1 MIKDIPELKKL
12 LQAQNQLVVM
22 DNRFVQKHCNTLSQM
37 EATTLAWLISK
48 IKPNDKPSH
57 CYTVDC
63 DELLAVKGWTN
74 MRYKSVK
81 DALAGLSKAIWWMEG
96 STTRNHGY
104 IIYEEVSYDSRL
116 IRVWFLAST
125 HWYLFELN
133 KMYSTKKQPM
143 RVKAFTTSYPLAYHS
158 VMSCR
163 YSIRIYELLKS
174 YLNKK
179 GWIFE
184 YNTGSNMDILHL
196 LAQWRTED
204 GENFS
209 LPSSWNNWG
218 TFKRDVLDPAQK
230 DLDTYADITF
240 TYKGF
245 AHDMAR
251 HTTRSVRCIMFKIRM
266 KTEEEQ
272 KEAAR
277 AINAKYR
284 AYINAWS
291 TKHLGN
297 KLCERNQEINTD
309 IFSYQS
315 PTLKPKHSGNDAVQ
329 NESDIQVCDHD
340 TSSSMDFDP
349 DFATLNEYDEDDLP
363 F

>member
-22 DNRFVQKHCNTLSQM
+22 DNQFVQKHCNTLSQM

-81 DALAGLSKAIWWMEG
+81 DALAGLSTATWWLEG

-104 IIYEEVSYDSRL
+104 IIYEEVSYDPRL
-116 IRVWFLAST
+116 VRVWFLSCT
-125 HWYLFELN
+125 HWHLFELN
-133 KMYSTKKQPM
+133 KVHASKKHPM
-143 RVKAFTTSYPLAYHS
+143 RVKAFATSYPLAYHS

-174 YLNKK
+174 YINKH

-209 LPSSWNNWG
+209 LPSSWKNWG
-218 TFKRDVLDPAQK
+218 TFQRDVLIPAQM
-230 DLDTYADITF
+230 DLEKYADITF
-240 TYKGF
+240 SYRGLT
-245 AHDMAR
+245 HDMAK
-251 HTTRSVRCIMFKIRM
+251 HTTRSVHCISFKVSA
-266 KTEEEQ
+266 KTDED
-272 KEAAR
+272 KEAATQ
-277 AINAKYR
+277 AINTKYR
-284 AYINAWS
+284 EYINAWS
-291 TKHLGN
+291 AKHLSSKSGYYPMEVN
-297 KLCERNQEINTD
+297 VD
-309 IFSYQS
+309 IFSYRSSTPRPPIDNADQEAIDS
-315 PTLKPKHSGNDAVQ
+315 TACNHNDPSA
-329 NESDIQVCDHD
+329 NLDRDYAILEDCDV
-340 TSSSMDFDP
+340 
-349 DFATLNEYDEDDLP
+349 EDLP

>member
-22 DNRFVQKHCNTLSQM
+22 DNQFVQKHCNTLSQM

-143 RVKAFTTSYPLAYHS
+143 RVKAFAISYPLAYHS

-163 YSIRIYELLKS
+163 YSVRLYELLKS
-174 YLNKK
+174 YTNK
-179 GWIFE
+179 GSWIFE
-184 YNTGSNMDILHL
+184 FGTGSHMDIQHL
-196 LAQWRTED
+196 LAHWHTDD
-204 GENFS
+204 GITFT

-218 TFKRDVLDPAQK
+218 TFQRDVLAPAQK
-230 DLDTYADITF
+230 DLEAYTDISFEYQGLT
-240 TYKGF
+240 
-245 AHDMAR
+245 HDMAR
-251 HTTRSVRCIMFKIRM
+251 HTTRSVRCIRFKITV
-266 KTEEEQ
+266 KSEAE
-272 KEAAR
+272 KEAAAH
-277 AINAKYR
+277 AINTKYR
-284 AYINAWS
+284 EYINAWS
-291 TKHLGN
+291 AKHLSN
-297 KLCERNQEINTD
+297 KSGYYPMEVNVD
-309 IFSYQS
+309 IFSYRSSTPRPPIDNADQEAIDS
-315 PTLKPKHSGNDAVQ
+315 TACSHNDPSA
-329 NESDIQVCDHD
+329 NLDRDYAILEDCDV
-340 TSSSMDFDP
+340 
-349 DFATLNEYDEDDLP
+349 EDLP

>member
-1 MIKDIPELKKL
+1 
-12 LQAQNQLVVM
+12 M
-22 DNRFVQKHCNTLSQM
+22 DNQFVQKHCNTLSQM

-143 RVKAFTTSYPLAYHS
+143 RVKAFATSYPLAYHS

-174 YLNKK
+174 YINKH

-196 LAQWRTED
+196 LAQWIFPTGIEW
-204 GENFS
+204 FQV
-209 LPSSWNNWG
+209 LPYRLEQLPNWYIS
-218 TFKRDVLDPAQK
+218 FLCYLLYVCLSQLD
-230 DLDTYADITF
+230 
-240 TYKGF
+240 YK
-245 AHDMAR
+245 
-251 HTTRSVRCIMFKIRM
+251 S
-266 KTEEEQ
+266 
-272 KEAAR
+272 
-277 AINAKYR
+277 
-284 AYINAWS
+284 
-291 TKHLGN
+291 
-297 KLCERNQEINTD
+297 QE
-309 IFSYQS
+309 
-315 PTLKPKHSGNDAVQ
+315 GR
-329 NESDIQVCDHD
+329 
-340 TSSSMDFDP
+340 
-349 DFATLNEYDEDDLP
+349 
-363 F
+363 

>member
-22 DNRFVQKHCNTLSQM
+22 DNQFVQKHCNTLSQM

-81 DALAGLSKAIWWMEG
+81 DALAGLSKATWWLEG
-96 STTRNHGY
+96 SSTKHQGY

-116 IRVWFLAST
+116 VRVWFLQST
-125 HWYLFELN
+125 HEFLFDLN
-133 KMYSTKKQPM
+133 KVHASKKHPM
-143 RVKAFTTSYPLAYHS
+143 RVKAFATSYPFAYHS

-174 YLNKK
+174 YINKH

-209 LPSSWNNWG
+209 LPSSWKNWS
-218 TFKRDVLDPAQK
+218 TFQRDVLIPVQA
-230 DLDTYADITF
+230 DLKQYADITF
-240 TYKGF
+240 SYRGLT
-245 AHDMAR
+245 HDMAK
-251 HTTRSVRCIMFKIRM
+251 HTTRSVRCISFRVTA
-266 KTEEEQ
+266 KTDEE
-272 KEAAR
+272 KEAATR
-277 AINAKYR
+277 AINNKYR
-284 AYINAWS
+284 EYINAWS
-291 TKHLGN
+291 AKHLSSKSGYYPMEVN
-297 KLCERNQEINTD
+297 VD
-309 IFSYQS
+309 IFSYRSSTPMPPIDNADQEAIDS
-315 PTLKPKHSGNDAVQ
+315 TECNHNDSSV
-329 NESDIQVCDHD
+329 NLDCDYAILED
-340 TSSSMDFDP
+340 
-349 DFATLNEYDEDDLP
+349 YDEEELP

>member
-1 MIKDIPELKKL
+1 MIKDISELKNL

-22 DNRFVQKHCNTLSQM
+22 DNQFVQKHCNTLSQM

-57 CYTVDC
+57 CYTIDC
-63 DELLAVKGWTN
+63 DELLAVRGWTN

-81 DALAGLSKAIWWMEG
+81 DALAGLSKAIWWMAG

-158 VMSCR
+158 VMSWR

-209 LPSSWNNWG
+209 LPSSWKNWG
-218 TFKRDVLDPAQK
+218 TFQRDVLIPAQADFAK
-230 DLDTYADITF
+230 YTDITF
-240 TYKGF
+240 TYQGLT
-245 AHDMAR
+245 HDMAR
-251 HTTRSVRCIMFKIRM
+251 HATRSVRCIRFEITSKS
-266 KTEEEQ
+266 EEE
-272 KEAAR
+272 KEAAKH
-277 AINAKYR
+277 AINTKYR
-284 AYINAWS
+284 EYINAWS
-291 TKHLGN
+291 AKHLSN
-297 KLCERNQEINTD
+297 KSGYYPMEVDTD
-309 IFSYQS
+309 IFSYKGS
-315 PTLKPKHSGNDAVQ
+315 TAKPSADVEEQDDLDSTKGVYGASSRYCN
-329 NESDIQVCDHD
+329 SDYAIIDD
-340 TSSSMDFDP
+340 
-349 DFATLNEYDEDDLP
+349 YDEGDLP

>member
-1 MIKDIPELKKL
+1 MIKDIPELKNL

-22 DNRFVQKHCNTLSQM
+22 DNQFVQKHCNTLSQM

-48 IKPNDKPSH
+48 IKPSDKPSH

-63 DELLAVKGWTN
+63 DELLAVKGWTD

-81 DALAGLSKAIWWMEG
+81 DALAGLSKATWWLEG
-96 STTRNHGY
+96 SNAKNQGY
-104 IIYEEVSYDSRL
+104 IIYEEVSYDPRL
-116 IRVWFLAST
+116 IRVWFLRST
-125 HWYLFELN
+125 HWHLFELN
-133 KMYSTKKQPM
+133 KVHASKQNPM

-209 LPSSWNNWG
+209 LPSSWKNWG
-218 TFKRDVLDPAQK
+218 TFQRDVLIPAQADFAK
-230 DLDTYADITF
+230 YTDITF
-240 TYKGF
+240 TYQGLT
-245 AHDMAR
+245 HDMAR
-251 HTTRSVRCIMFKIRM
+251 HTTRSVRCIRFKITV
-266 KTEEEQ
+266 KSEAE
-272 KEAAR
+272 KEAAAH
-277 AINAKYR
+277 AINTKYR
-284 AYINAWS
+284 EYINAWS
-291 TKHLGN
+291 AKHLSN
-297 KLCERNQEINTD
+297 KSGYYPMEVSID
-309 IFSYQS
+309 IFSYKS
-315 PTLKPKHSGNDAVQ
+315 ATPRPSAEDATPDGT
-329 NESDIQVCDHD
+329 ECSHDASFTHYDSDYAMIDD
-340 TSSSMDFDP
+340 
-349 DFATLNEYDEDDLP
+349 YDEGDLP